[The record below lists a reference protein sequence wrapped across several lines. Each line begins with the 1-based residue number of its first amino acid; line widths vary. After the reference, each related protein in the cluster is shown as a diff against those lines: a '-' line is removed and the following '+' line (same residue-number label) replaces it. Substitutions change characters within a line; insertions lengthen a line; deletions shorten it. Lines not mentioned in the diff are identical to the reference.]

1 MQAIM
6 IDNELSAT
14 VNEIARELNISQQ
27 DFLKQAIEDYVKK
40 IKKHQALLAFAGILQ
55 ENEADDFL
63 ATIQQSRVNKTL
75 EINCG
80 DKN

>member
-1 MQAIM
+1 MQAMM

-55 ENEADDFL
+55 ENEADDLL
-63 ATIQQSRVNKTL
+63 AAIQFCRLDDSRNTT
-75 EINCG
+75 NA
-80 DKN
+80 D

>member
-1 MQAIM
+1 MQAMM

-27 DFLKQAIEDYVKK
+27 AILKQAIADYVKK

-55 ENEADDFL
+55 ENEADELL
-63 ATIQQSRVNKTL
+63 ATIQQSRANKDIEL
-75 EINCG
+75 
-80 DKN
+80 DL

>member
-1 MQAIM
+1 MQSMM

-27 DFLKQAIEDYVKK
+27 DILKQAIEDYVKK

-55 ENEADDFL
+55 ENEADDLL
-63 ATIQQSRVNKTL
+63 AAIKFCRS
-75 EINCG
+75 G
-80 DKN
+80 

>member
-1 MQAIM
+1 MQAMM

-27 DFLKQAIEDYVKK
+27 AILKQAIEDYVKK

-55 ENEADDFL
+55 ENEADELL
-63 ATIQQSRVNKTL
+63 ATIQQSRANKDIEL
-75 EINCG
+75 
-80 DKN
+80 DL

>member
-1 MQAIM
+1 MQAMM

-27 DFLKQAIEDYVKK
+27 AILKQAIEDYVKK

-55 ENEADDFL
+55 ENEADELL
-63 ATIQQSRVNKTL
+63 AAIQQSRANKDIEL
-75 EINCG
+75 
-80 DKN
+80 DL